1 MQNDYIDLMVN
12 WILTELKIYISQYY
26 SKTLGGFNF
35 HSVHYKHQIK
45 SVINFQKGYILYS
58 LLIWYLFA
66 NLIWVL
72 SSVRFVA
79 ETEAGSTGEL
89 AASLISPVLDI
100 IVKAHTHA
108 YLSKTVVNNALEL
121 LVLTLKELPISLTPL
136 GDK

>member
-1 MQNDYIDLMVN
+1 MQNNYIDLMVN
-12 WILTELKIYISQYY
+12 WILTKLNISEYY
-26 SKTLGGFNF
+26 SKTSAEFNF
-35 HSVHYKHQIK
+35 NSVHYKHQIK

-89 AASLISPVLDI
+89 AGNLISPVLDI

-121 LVLTLKELPISLTPL
+121 LVLTLKELPTSITPL